1 MKWVLLGIAVIS
13 LFLIQCTQSHK
24 NSCVHTYCNPVSISY
39 RFCIDTPSR
48 REAADP
54 TVVRYKNTYY
64 LFASKSG
71 GYWSGT
77 DLGTWKFIPCTTL
90 PTEDYAPTAIV
101 IGDTLYFM
109 ASSHSKNVIYKT
121 TQPETAQWHI
131 ACDSIEIPMWDP
143 AFFLDDDNSLYVYW
157 GCSNQ
162 NPIYGAKIDYTNNFK
177 IIGEPKAL
185 LNAKTSEHGWEVPG
199 DYNTL
204 NNQSPWIEGAWVNKH
219 NGTYYLQY
227 SGPGTEFMSY
237 CDAVYVADSPLG
249 PYSIAQH
256 NPFSYKPAGFINGAG
271 HGNTFADVYGNMWH
285 IATGTISQKHMFE
298 RRLVLH
304 PVQFDNEGTMYS
316 YTKFGDYPHFL
327 PHEKKSKPSDLF
339 TGWMLLSYNKKV
351 QVSSTIAGYEPA
363 NMTDEN
369 IRTYWAAQTGNK
381 GEFAYID
388 LGEEY
393 DVYALQIN
401 FAEHATSQL
410 GRNSTLGFAYTIEY
424 SLDGSTW
431 ELLIDKSKNKEDI
444 SHDYIQLPNKQV
456 CRYVRITNIS
466 VVDGVFALS
475 GFRVFGK
482 GNGAVPQAVDG
493 FAAQRAMGNKKQVT
507 LSWKS
512 VPSATGYVISY
523 GSHKDRLYS
532 HYMVYADT
540 SVVISSLSTTQ
551 AYYYSIEAFN
561 EHGVS
566 KVVMG
571 SDK

>member
-351 QVSSTIAGYEPA
+351 QVSSSIPGYEPA

-369 IRTYWAAQTGNK
+369 IRTYWSAQTGNK